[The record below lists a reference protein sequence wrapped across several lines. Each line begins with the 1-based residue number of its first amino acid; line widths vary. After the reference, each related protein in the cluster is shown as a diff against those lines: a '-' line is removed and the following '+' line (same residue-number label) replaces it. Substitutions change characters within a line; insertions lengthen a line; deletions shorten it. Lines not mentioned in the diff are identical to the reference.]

1 MKKFLM
7 VFLVV
12 IRLYVCYRVVGGL
25 IMNSINPQQNPLDN
39 ITWWIYYLIFDIW
52 LQQII
57 PNNVSESN
65 DESENS

>member
-1 MKKFLM
+1 M

-12 IRLYVCYRVVGGL
+12 IRLYVCYRVVCGL

>member
-57 PNNVSESN
+57 PNNVTEPN

>member
-1 MKKFLM
+1 M

-57 PNNVSESN
+57 PNNVTEPN

>member
-1 MKKFLM
+1 MI
-7 VFLVV
+7 FLVV

-57 PNNVSESN
+57 PNNVTEPN

>member
-7 VFLVV
+7 IFLVV

>member
-65 DESENS
+65 DES

>member
-1 MKKFLM
+1 M

>member
-7 VFLVV
+7 IFLIV

>member
-7 VFLVV
+7 IFLVV

-25 IMNSINPQQNPLDN
+25 IMNSINPQQHPLDN

-57 PNNVSESN
+57 PNNVTEPN
-65 DESENS
+65 DDTENG

>member
-1 MKKFLM
+1 M

-57 PNNVSESN
+57 PNNVTDPN

>member
-1 MKKFLM
+1 MI
-7 VFLVV
+7 FLVV
-12 IRLYVCYRVVGGL
+12 IRLYIFYRVVGGL

-57 PNNVSESN
+57 PNNITEPN
-65 DESENS
+65 DNTKNG

>member
-1 MKKFLM
+1 MI
-7 VFLVV
+7 FLVV